1 MNTDK
6 LGKQI
11 VVDANPFRARVA
23 LIENGRV
30 EEMHI
35 ELRSKEGIM
44 GNIYKG
50 RVQRVL
56 PGMAAAFIDIGIG
69 RNVFL
74 GLSDMLDPSAIN
86 GADWENSENTGVNT
100 DDRFDAVQNEI
111 HRKKPEK
118 LPIKDGQ
125 TVMVQ
130 IIKEAFGTKSERAS
144 MQISLPGHT
153 LVFMPEDN
161 FVGISKRI
169 TDEEERKRLKNIA
182 LECCPEGTGTIMRTA
197 ASECDEETIRKEL
210 SSLVAKW
217 NRIRSAYTTAKTP
230 SLIYHEESLAAR
242 MVRDLLKTDVQRLI
256 VNDRALYEELM
267 DITRETEPEIC
278 ERIELRENEYDLFE
292 ILGIEN
298 QINAALARKV
308 WLKSGAYLV
317 IDQTEAFVTID
328 VNTGKKV
335 GKTDIEKTIVETN
348 VEAAAEIAHQMRLR
362 NLSGMIIIDFID
374 MVDKKDREAVITA
387 LKEAV
392 KPDRIHSVI
401 IDMTDLG
408 LVVVTRKKTRT
419 NLSSSLQTECPYCGG
434 TGKVVSAET
443 VALRLR
449 ENILSRCCN
458 YGIENM
464 TVTANPKVLELAE
477 SYFSTERE
485 TNARLS
491 EALITWKADPHKHIG
506 EFAIK
511 NNM

>member
-1 MNTDK
+1 MNTNM
-6 LGKQI
+6 LGKRI
-11 VVDANPFRARVA
+11 AVDVNPFRARVA
-23 LIENGRV
+23 LLENGRV
-30 EEMHI
+30 EEMYI
-35 ELRSKEGIM
+35 ELHSKEGLM

-74 GLSDMLDPSAIN
+74 GLSDMVDPAEMTRI
-86 GADWENSENTGVNT
+86 DCDDSENTEEKFEGVQT
-100 DDRFDAVQNEI
+100 EPP
-111 HRKKPEK
+111 RKKLEK
-118 LPIKDGQ
+118 PPIKDGQ

-153 LVFMPEDN
+153 LVFMPDDS
-161 FVGISKRI
+161 FIGISKRI
-169 TDEEERKRLKNIA
+169 TDEDERKRLRNIA

-197 ASECDEETIRKEL
+197 ASEHDGEEIRTEL
-210 SSLVAKW
+210 KSLVKKW
-217 NRIRSAYTTAKTP
+217 NRICSAYKTAKTP

-242 MVRDLLKTDVQRLI
+242 MVRDLMKTDVQSLT
-256 VNDRALYEELM
+256 VNDRSLYEELM
-267 DITRETEPEIC
+267 SIIAETDPELC
-278 ERIELRENEYDLFE
+278 RRIDLRENEEDLFE
-292 ILGIEN
+292 YLGIED
-298 QINAALARKV
+298 QINAALSRKV

-335 GKTDIEKTIVETN
+335 GKTDIEKTILETN

-374 MVDKKDREAVITA
+374 MVNKKDRETVIAA

-392 KPDRIHSVI
+392 RPDRIHSVI

-419 NLSSSLQTECPYCGG
+419 NLSSLLQMECPYCGG
-434 TGKVVSAET
+434 TGRVLSAEN
-443 VALRLR
+443 VALKLR
-449 ENILSRCCN
+449 ENILNRCCR
-458 YGIENM
+458 YGIRNM
-464 TVTANPKVLELAE
+464 TVTANPRVLELAE
-477 SYFSTERE
+477 SYFNTEKE
-485 TNARLS
+485 TKEQLN
-491 EALITWKADPHKHIG
+491 ETFITWKADPDKHIE
-506 EFAIK
+506 EFTVK
-511 NNM
+511 NNV

>member
-1 MNTDK
+1 MNK
-6 LGKQI
+6 NNSGKRI

-23 LIENGRV
+23 LIDNGRV
-30 EEMHI
+30 EEMYI

-74 GLSDMLDPSAIN
+74 GLSDMVDPAEMTRVNWDS
-86 GADWENSENTGVNT
+86 SESSDEKFDEMQTG
-100 DDRFDAVQNEI
+100 I
-111 HRKKPEK
+111 PKKKLEK
-118 LPIKDGQ
+118 PPIKDGQ

-153 LVFMPEDN
+153 LVFMPDDN
-161 FVGISKRI
+161 FIGISKRI

-210 SSLVAKW
+210 ISLVKKW
-217 NRIRSAYTTAKTP
+217 NKICSAYKIAKTP
-230 SLIYHEESLAAR
+230 SLIYHEESLATR
-242 MVRDLLKTDVQRLI
+242 MVRDLMKTDVRSLT
-256 VNDRALYEELM
+256 VNDRSLYEELM
-267 DITRETEPEIC
+267 DIVEETDPAFC
-278 ERIELRENEYDLFE
+278 ERIDLKEDENDLFE
-292 ILGIEN
+292 TLGIED

-335 GKTDIEKTIVETN
+335 GNTDIEKTILETN

-374 MVDKKDREAVITA
+374 MVSKKDRETVIAA

-419 NLSSSLQTECPYCGG
+419 NLSSVLQKECPYCGG
-434 TGKVVSAET
+434 SGRVLSAET

-449 ENILSRCCN
+449 ENILNRCCR
-458 YGIENM
+458 YGIKSM
-464 TVTANPKVLELAE
+464 LVCANPKVLELAE
-477 SYFSTERE
+477 SYF
-485 TNARLS
+485 NAEKELNDQLCDAS
-491 EALITWKADPHKHIG
+491 VIWKADPYKHIE
-506 EFAIK
+506 EFTIK
-511 NNM
+511 NNV